1 MMSSLQMTRKPNLY
15 LLGAAYGLGWAII
28 TMLTEAWM
36 ADSLMAFQDIRNY
49 AFHLALAWIP
59 SVILTRLSGAWLARR
74 TAWTIVPCGLLL
86 LVVAINM
93 WALSFV
99 LYMGGLEGVN
109 TVAYVGTIVMTVMP
123 IVGRDLHW
131 VIMALAILNCWDL
144 RRRMNPKAGEQFR

>member
-1 MMSSLQMTRKPNLY
+1 MNSSLQVTRKPNLY
-15 LLGAAYGLGWAII
+15 RLGAAYGLGWAIV
-28 TMLTEAWM
+28 TMFTEAWM
-36 ADSLMAFQDIRNY
+36 TGSFVTFQHILSY
-49 AFHLALAWIP
+49 AFHLAFALIP
-59 SVILTRLSGAWLARR
+59 TVILTRLSGAWLARR

-86 LVVAINM
+86 LMVAINM

-123 IVGRDLHW
+123 IVSRDLHW

-144 RRRMNPKAGEQFR
+144 RRRMMPASVQG

>member
-28 TMLTEAWM
+28 TILTEAWM

-123 IVGRDLHW
+123 IVSRDLHW

-144 RRRMNPKAGEQFR
+144 RRRMMPVTAQG

>member
-1 MMSSLQMTRKPNLY
+1 M
-15 LLGAAYGLGWAII
+15 GWAII
-28 TMLTEAWM
+28 TILTEAWM

-123 IVGRDLHW
+123 IVSRDLHW

-144 RRRMNPKAGEQFR
+144 RRRMMPASVQG

>member
-1 MMSSLQMTRKPNLY
+1 MKSSLQMTRKPNLY

-28 TMLTEAWM
+28 TMLAEAWM

-86 LVVAINM
+86 LMVAINM

-123 IVGRDLHW
+123 IVSRDLHW

-144 RRRMNPKAGEQFR
+144 RRRMMPSSACP

>member
-123 IVGRDLHW
+123 IVSRDLHW

-144 RRRMNPKAGEQFR
+144 RRRMMPSSACP

>member
-1 MMSSLQMTRKPNLY
+1 M
-15 LLGAAYGLGWAII
+15 GWAII

-123 IVGRDLHW
+123 IVSRDLHW

-144 RRRMNPKAGEQFR
+144 RRRMMPSSACP

>member
-1 MMSSLQMTRKPNLY
+1 MNSALQVTRKPNLY
-15 LLGAAYGLGWAII
+15 LLGAAYGSGWAIV
-28 TMLTEAWM
+28 TMVTVAWM
-36 ADSLMAFQDIRNY
+36 AESLIAFQDIRNY

-86 LVVAINM
+86 LMVAINM
-93 WALSFV
+93 MALSFLLFV
-99 LYMGGLEGVN
+99 GGLEALN
-109 TVAYVGTIVMTVMP
+109 YMAYVGTIVMTVMP

-144 RRRMNPKAGEQFR
+144 RRRMMPSSAQG

>member
-1 MMSSLQMTRKPNLY
+1 MKSSLQMTRKPNLY
-15 LLGAAYGLGWAII
+15 LLGAAYGLGWAIV

-86 LVVAINM
+86 LMVAINM
-93 WALSFV
+93 MVLSF
-99 LYMGGLEGVN
+99 LLFAGGLEALN
-109 TVAYVGTIVMTVMP
+109 YMAYVGMILMTVVP

>member
-15 LLGAAYGLGWAII
+15 LLGAAYGLGWAIV

-123 IVGRDLHW
+123 IVSRDLHW

-144 RRRMNPKAGEQFR
+144 RRRMMPASVQG

>member
-1 MMSSLQMTRKPNLY
+1 MTRKPNLY

-28 TMLTEAWM
+28 TILTEAWM

-123 IVGRDLHW
+123 IVSRDLHW

-144 RRRMNPKAGEQFR
+144 RRRMMPASVQG

>member
-1 MMSSLQMTRKPNLY
+1 MKSSLQITRKPNLY
-15 LLGAAYGLGWAII
+15 LLGAAYGLGWAIV
-28 TMLTEAWM
+28 TMFTEAWM
-36 ADSLMAFQDIRNY
+36 TGSFVTFQHILSY
-49 AFHLALAWIP
+49 AFHLAFALIP
-59 SVILTRLSGAWLARR
+59 TVILTRLSGAWLARR

-86 LVVAINM
+86 LMVAINM

-123 IVGRDLHW
+123 IVSRDLHW

-144 RRRMNPKAGEQFR
+144 RRRMMPSSACP

>member
-1 MMSSLQMTRKPNLY
+1 MNSALQMTRKPNLY
-15 LLGAAYGLGWAII
+15 RLGAAYGLGWAIV
-28 TMLTEAWM
+28 TMFTEAWM
-36 ADSLMAFQDIRNY
+36 TGSFVTFQHILSY
-49 AFHLALAWIP
+49 AFHLVFALIP
-59 SVILTRLSGAWLARR
+59 TVILPRLSAGWLARR

-123 IVGRDLHW
+123 IVSRDLHW

-144 RRRMNPKAGEQFR
+144 RRRMMPSSACSQP